1 MNAIPPISLAPSGS
15 DAAQL
20 NAPASAESP
29 PSRGA
34 NQDFAGALR
43 DAGGKPA
50 RRSAVSKQQD
60 ANLSGSGLPVPGNPP
75 PPGNPPLPVSA
86 SPSAL
91 TASLPPPAFSPPPT
105 GKTDLLAAAQAAAA
119 TGAPPG
125 AVTAPPRGAAGADPN
140 AIPAAP
146 TLTAKAGSTAALAPN
161 FDLAAAPASA
171 PGGDAPGSAGN
182 GNSANAPGSAA
193 NGPAVPGSGLSVP
206 LAPSIRTLASAATSA
221 ATRIPAAPQGSAPG
235 ARSGDGLLSQGAIA
249 PASPQASSNA
259 LNDPTLGGPAAA
271 AAPAPAVMAAAIV
284 QGTSAPSA
292 DLSASS
298 NDAAGP
304 GAGGRGGCAP
314 QEG

>member
-105 GKTDLLAAAQAAAA
+105 AKTDLLAAAQAAAA

-125 AVTAPPRGAAGADPN
+125 AVTAPPGGAAGADPHP
-140 AIPAAP
+140 IPAAP

-171 PGGDAPGSAGN
+171 PGGDAPGSAGS
-182 GNSANAPGSAA
+182 GNNANAPGSAA
-193 NGPAVPGSGLSVP
+193 NGPAVPRSRLSVP
-206 LAPSIRTLASAATSA
+206 LPPRTPTPPPTPTTPPPPPPPS
-221 ATRIPAAPQGSAPG
+221 P
-235 ARSGDGLLSQGAIA
+235 
-249 PASPQASSNA
+249 
-259 LNDPTLGGPAAA
+259 PT
-271 AAPAPAVMAAAIV
+271 
-284 QGTSAPSA
+284 
-292 DLSASS
+292 
-298 NDAAGP
+298 
-304 GAGGRGGCAP
+304 
-314 QEG
+314 